1 MESVELIRLS
11 ARIALASATLIAAA
25 GILIWLF
32 RGRTPGTVRFRD
44 ALLDSLRSR
53 TRMLIPAAAVIFA
66 VGVLVPLA
74 QLDEAAS
81 KTISTILN
89 ILWIMFAAWGV
100 TAVVSIFCDVTLWR
114 YDVNVEDNLGARQV
128 HTRVRVLQRIVVVV
142 VWIVAV
148 AGALMLFER
157 FRALGGTLLA
167 SAGVLSILLG
177 LSAQKTFGAMV
188 AGIQVALS
196 HPVNI
201 DDVVI
206 VEGEW
211 GRIEEITFT
220 YVVVRT
226 WDLRRIILPISYFLE
241 TPFQNWTRK
250 SAEILGSVFLH
261 ADYTVPMDQLR
272 EELRRLCE
280 ANSGLWNGKT
290 CVLQVTD
297 AGPDTVTLRALVSAD
312 NAGAAWDLRCIVRE
326 GLIGYINEKC
336 PQCLP
341 RHRVRLQDEAG
352 ATAEPLEESS

>member
-1 MESVELIRLS
+1 MESMELMRLT
-11 ARIALASATLIAAA
+11 ARVALASAALLAAA
-25 GILIWLF
+25 GLLIWLF
-32 RGRTPGTVRFRD
+32 RGRKSGSVRFRD
-44 ALLDSLRSR
+44 ALVDSVRSR
-53 TRMLIPAAAVIFA
+53 TRMLIPTAAVIFA
-66 VGVLVPLA
+66 VGMLVPLA
-74 QLDEAAS
+74 QLDTTTTRTLGTA
-81 KTISTILN
+81 LN
-89 ILWIMFAAWGV
+89 ILWIMLAAWGV
-100 TAVVSIFCDVTLWR
+100 TAVVSIFCDATLWR

-128 HTRVRVLQRIVVVV
+128 HTRIRVLQRIVTVV
-142 VWIVAV
+142 VWIAAV
-148 AGALMLFER
+148 AGALLLFER

-167 SAGVLSILLG
+167 SAGVFSILLG

-272 EELRRLCE
+272 EELRSLCE

-290 CVLQVTD
+290 CVLQMTD

-312 NAGAAWDLRCIVRE
+312 NAGAAWDLRCAIRE
-326 GLIGYINEKC
+326 GLIRYMNEHC
-336 PQCLP
+336 PQSLP
-341 RHRVRLQDEAG
+341 RHRVRLQEEPHAPEQAG
-352 ATAEPLEESS
+352 SDAP